1 LGATSSAMAAPTI
14 IPLIKRPIVH
24 LPFLSCM
31 PFYMAVFLLDLNS
44 WRQIIY
50 LYLVRVTYLKKI
62 QFGANGLHSIRSML
76 CCWYGM
82 IPKNSDAHS
91 LIVHL
96 FRNYVTWLLD
106 VNKVTTSSMNIDD
119 DQQMKANKF
128 YG

>member
-1 LGATSSAMAAPTI
+1 
-14 IPLIKRPIVH
+14 
-24 LPFLSCM
+24 
-31 PFYMAVFLLDLNS
+31 MAVFLLDLNS

-50 LYLVRVTYLKKI
+50 VYIVRAAYLKKI
-62 QFGANGLHSIRSML
+62 QFGANGLHSIRSIL

-82 IPKNSDAHS
+82 IPKNSDTYS

-119 DQQMKANKF
+119 DQQMKGKQVLRLTPLKKEAAKMRRYWWKRSRNHKYVF
-128 YG
+128 R